1 MGAACSSPHP
11 LKRRHP
17 AAVSPSPL
25 PAAPRRPPD
34 PAVEALLAR
43 GVAVPTAQEIT
54 DGTLANAVGTDAP
67 SRVRGAPP
75 PFSALQQAS
84 STEITGGE
92 LAEGEGSSSAPAPAS
107 SSNRRHSMGSP
118 LLPGI
123 EEAPSG
129 GGGGGAMDTLVS
141 RASAQPTVHASEGEP
156 RSGGSGELAAA
167 AEEEEAAA
175 EEAARTGSRGQPA
188 AAAAGPSGSEGSPVD
203 SRVGGHSSDTA

>member
-1 MGAACSSPHP
+1 MGSACSSPHP

-17 AAVSPSPL
+17 AAISPSPL

-92 LAEGEGSSSAPAPAS
+92 LAEGEGSSAPPAS
-107 SSNRRHSMGSP
+107 NNRRYSMGSP

-123 EEAPSG
+123 EEAPAG
-129 GGGGGAMDTLVS
+129 GGGGGAVDTLVS

-156 RSGGSGELAAA
+156 RSGGSGELAA
-167 AEEEEAAA
+167 EEEEAAA
-175 EEAARTGSRGQPA
+175 RSSMGSRGQPA
-188 AAAAGPSGSEGSPVD
+188 AAGPNGSEGSPVD
-203 SRVGGHSSDTA
+203 SRLGGHSSDTA